1 MKNHIFLLGLILS
14 ITGFLLMF
22 LSLMGK
28 MKKVE
33 GGAMVFIGPFPI
45 IAASS
50 ERVVMFML
58 LISFL
63 MILSTLLMFF
73 MG

>member
-1 MKNHIFLLGLILS
+1 
-14 ITGFLLMF
+14 MF
-22 LSLMGK
+22 LSLMEK